1 MNVHFAE
8 AMRKNEQSFLIVYRA
23 VTMST
28 VGILAYRSALQDSN
42 TLEVPDFRRESERE
56 KYAADDWSP
65 DPAKRRGDQPWPSIL
80 GDIKPTEKGLA
91 CAHKVWKS
99 IGYDGD

>member
-1 MNVHFAE
+1 
-8 AMRKNEQSFLIVYRA
+8 
-23 VTMST
+23 

-42 TLEVPDFRRESERE
+42 TLEVPDFRRQSELE

-65 DPAKRRGDQPWPSIL
+65 DPAMRREDQPWPSIL
-80 GDIKPTEKGLA
+80 GDIEPTGKGLA
-91 CAHKVWKS
+91 YAHKVWKN